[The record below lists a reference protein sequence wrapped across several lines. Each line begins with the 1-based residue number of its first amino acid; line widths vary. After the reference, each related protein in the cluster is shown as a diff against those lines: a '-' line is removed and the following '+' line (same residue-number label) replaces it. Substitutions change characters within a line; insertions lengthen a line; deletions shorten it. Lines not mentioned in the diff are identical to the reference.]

1 MNIKLCDVKD
11 RLTDSIVLSEENVFG
26 LLQRL
31 LVNIQIT
38 NVIR

>member
-1 MNIKLCDVKD
+1 MELCDVKD
-11 RLTDSIVLSEENVFG
+11 RLTDSIALSKEDVFG